1 MFELDGCTALV
12 TGAGSANG
20 IGFAAGRSLAQM
32 GATVFLTG
40 FSSRVLERAEQ
51 LRSEGLKA
59 HAATADLTNPVEVAE
74 LVSNVVAT
82 LGSLDIVVN
91 NAGMTSVANPAGT
104 SGESGSV
111 DQVSL
116 AGWQLSLQRNLT
128 SAYLVSHHAI
138 EHIRKSDS
146 GRIVMVSSITGSV
159 MAMRGEVAYA
169 AAKSGML
176 GMTRAMALDEAAHG
190 VTINSVSPGW
200 VATDSQTEHEVG
212 QGRATALGRS
222 GTAQEVA
229 AAIAWLC
236 SKEASYITG
245 QNLVIDGGNSI
256 AEERS

>member
-1 MFELDGCTALV
+1 MFELNGSTALI
-12 TGAGSANG
+12 TGAGSQYG
-20 IGFAAGRSLAQM
+20 IGFAAGRALAQM

-40 FSSRVLERAEQ
+40 LSSRVLERAEQ
-51 LRSEGLKA
+51 LRSEGLPA

-74 LVSNVVAT
+74 LISKAVSM
-82 LGSLDIVVN
+82 LGSLDILVN
-91 NAGMTSVANPAGT
+91 NAGMTSLANPAAT

-116 AGWQLSLQRNLT
+116 VGWQMSLQRNLT

-138 EHIRKSDS
+138 EHIRESDA
-146 GRIVMVSSITGSV
+146 GRIVMVSSLTGSV
-159 MAMRGEVAYA
+159 MAMQGEVAYA
-169 AAKSGML
+169 TAKAGML

-200 VATDSQTEHEVG
+200 ISTESQTEHEMK
-212 QGRATALGRS
+212 QGALAAVGRS
-222 GTAQEVA
+222 GNPSEVA

-236 SKEASYITG
+236 SREASYITG

-256 AEERS
+256 AEERK